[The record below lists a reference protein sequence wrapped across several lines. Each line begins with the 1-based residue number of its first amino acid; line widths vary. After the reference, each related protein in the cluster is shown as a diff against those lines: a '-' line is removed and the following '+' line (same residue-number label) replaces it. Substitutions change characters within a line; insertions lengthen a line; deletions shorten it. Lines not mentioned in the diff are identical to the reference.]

1 MLGSP
6 WLRET
11 RVWKP
16 AWPLLKDKGRRQR
29 ESAQEASTGYCFIV
43 CVEKGARED
52 DVARAVFA
60 QSRILVGRGLLVESG
75 GGTADGEVRACGFTW
90 CLGS

>member
-29 ESAQEASTGYCFIV
+29 ESAQEASTSYCFIV
-43 CVEKGARED
+43 CVEKALERMMSLAPSLHRVEYSLVVGCWSRAAAGQLTARCG
-52 DVARAVFA
+52 RA
-60 QSRILVGRGLLVESG
+60 GLLGV
-75 GGTADGEVRACGFTW
+75 
-90 CLGS
+90 